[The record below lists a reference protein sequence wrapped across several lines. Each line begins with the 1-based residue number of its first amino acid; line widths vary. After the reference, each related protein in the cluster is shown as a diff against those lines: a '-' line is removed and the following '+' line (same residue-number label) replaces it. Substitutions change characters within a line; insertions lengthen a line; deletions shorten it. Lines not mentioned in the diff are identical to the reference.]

1 MPANPHEV
9 PLKSPDGSPFLV
21 SVQASILE
29 HKARTDCAYLL
40 ISHDLAVVRQ
50 VADEVLVMREGKV
63 CERGSAEQVLTGPA
77 HPYTVELL
85 AAVPDL
91 PGRTRPTADAE
102 S

>member
-63 CERGSAEQVLTGPA
+63 CERGPAEQVLTRRA
-77 HPYTVELL
+77 HPYTMELL
-85 AAVPDL
+85 AAAPDL